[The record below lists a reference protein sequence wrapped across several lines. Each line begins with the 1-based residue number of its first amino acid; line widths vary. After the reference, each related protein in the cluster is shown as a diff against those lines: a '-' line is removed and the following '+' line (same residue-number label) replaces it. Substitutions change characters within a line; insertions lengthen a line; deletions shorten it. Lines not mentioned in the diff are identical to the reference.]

1 MCKIPKKFSVIHNK
15 RSGKSCAAGIRLL
28 KKAEKN
34 VKEETEE
41 KKEIESKRPER
52 LKMRLSLRNSESNK
66 EESLVIRQPKGPEA
80 QGQKVFISAR
90 IKIQTMKSFFL
101 LNMKLN

>member
-1 MCKIPKKFSVIHNK
+1 M
-15 RSGKSCAAGIRLL
+15 L

-80 QGQKVFISAR
+80 QGQKVFIRVR
-90 IKIQTMKSFFL
+90 IKIQRMMSFL
-101 LNMKLN
+101 